1 MAVFIFLLF
10 AVTVFANE
18 TCESKADVNKLSGAS
33 KASFLKK
40 CESDAKAV
48 NKQGIREPT
57 AEKNMSGAAK
67 SSLLKLFLGQHKI

>member
-1 MAVFIFLLF
+1 MVVFIFLLF

-40 CESDAKAV
+40 CESDAKEL
-48 NKQGIREPT
+48 NKQGIPEAT
-57 AEKNMSGAAK
+57 TEKNMAGAAK
-67 SSLLKLFLGQHKI
+67 SSLLKLFFGQHKI